1 MNYLNNY
8 EITVIKLLKLKEDYL
23 KRNNVQSDDLDFR
36 VFCDRYI
43 NYCVLMVKQSGK
55 DKNRYTVV
63 KGSYSNSRNELELQ
77 RRYVDDGVAL
87 IQNNKF
93 IVTQDIKDLAYYGIK
108 KMFRNKNPS
117 SPRNINFITLEN
129 YIKNG
134 FDAVV
139 DDIEQIKDTLQV
151 ELNTH
156 KESLTDEDD
165 WGYDPSLIDTLEM
178 EPVGFDIAN
187 MIYNLHLKLAL
198 LIRGVPGTGK
208 TTTARNIADNI
219 TCKENQLFIQI
230 SPEYTYV
237 DCIGGIK
244 AVKGGWEDVRG
255 VVYEFCKRAYKSWV
269 ISKKGNLDIE
279 KFVIIID
286 EISKGN
292 IEAIIGELSSAMEMR
307 GVMVTTKDNK
317 PFIVAP
323 NVYIIATT
331 NTSDMDGNNVR
342 LSTSMMQRFFVYDIL
357 PQWTS
362 DYIKILCKDV
372 KDIKITGKLI
382 EVAKLMTDV
391 NNVIQND
398 YLLGIDKVIGTR
410 MLLKE
415 ALTNTGLI
423 CNILPSINTQ
433 IDIIIKASGDSTK
446 SKLIKL
452 KDNIKNV
459 LTSGDEV

>member
-1 MNYLNNY
+1 MKMGPSITNKIRDYYTITGTLGVPTTDVEKNAFEQYLSKGEIDTRVEMRTSELNKLIMELTNDQAIAARTFY
-8 EITVIKLLKLKEDYL
+8 IKYANELGINIIEDENDINIELPNINIQLDRENTDKKEVKAEIT
-23 KRNNVQSDDLDFR
+23 N
-36 VFCDRYI
+36 
-43 NYCVLMVKQSGK
+43 
-55 DKNRYTVV
+55 
-63 KGSYSNSRNELELQ
+63 
-77 RRYVDDGVAL
+77 
-87 IQNNKF
+87 
-93 IVTQDIKDLAYYGIK
+93 
-108 KMFRNKNPS
+108 
-117 SPRNINFITLEN
+117 
-129 YIKNG
+129 
-134 FDAVV
+134 
-139 DDIEQIKDTLQV
+139 TLQV

-398 YLLGIDKVIGTR
+398 CLLGIDKVIGTR

-433 IDIIIKASGDSTK
+433 IDIIIKASGGSTK

>member
-1 MNYLNNY
+1 MGPSITNKIRDYYTITGTLGVPTTDVEKNAFEQYLSKGEIDTRVEMRTSELNKLIMELTNDQAIAARTFY
-8 EITVIKLLKLKEDYL
+8 IKYANELGINIIEDENDINIELPNINIQLDRENTDKKEVKAEIT
-23 KRNNVQSDDLDFR
+23 N
-36 VFCDRYI
+36 
-43 NYCVLMVKQSGK
+43 
-55 DKNRYTVV
+55 
-63 KGSYSNSRNELELQ
+63 
-77 RRYVDDGVAL
+77 
-87 IQNNKF
+87 
-93 IVTQDIKDLAYYGIK
+93 
-108 KMFRNKNPS
+108 
-117 SPRNINFITLEN
+117 
-129 YIKNG
+129 
-134 FDAVV
+134 
-139 DDIEQIKDTLQV
+139 TLQV
-151 ELNTH
+151 ELNTY